1 MVGSIQLEKYL
12 WVPGSFIFPMDV
24 GGEPPPPLPPNLET
38 LKQLISSCG
47 KRKGGPLSRK
57 FVKKFDIP
65 SVKFPAERICR
76 PTLNLAERGIISQ
89 FTSPWPSLKAID
101 GCVQRNWRP
110 LVSKGIRNHFVGR
123 GFYAFVF
130 YSVVDRDLIFRNGPY
145 FMGPQG
151 FT

>member
-1 MVGSIQLEKYL
+1 MRNIFG
-12 WVPGSFIFPMDV
+12 VPSSFIFPMDAE
-24 GGEPPPPLPPNLET
+24 GEPPPPLPLDLEAF
-38 LKQLISSCG
+38 KNLISSCG
-47 KRKGGPLSRK
+47 KKKGGPLLQK
-57 FVKKFDIP
+57 FVKKFGIP
-65 SVKFPAERICR
+65 SVEFPTEKICLSA
-76 PTLNLAERGIISQ
+76 LNLAERGLISQ
-89 FTSPWPSLKAID
+89 FTSPWPSPKAID